1 MKTRKILATLLTL
14 AMMMGLLCTG
24 AAATNPTSL
33 TLNANASVT
42 SIQIAGQDV
51 NTASDPYVTGS
62 PNQHVTYDIV
72 LNSSTSS
79 TATVT
84 INFTK
89 PDANVISTV
98 PPAGNPN
105 QFRPMILAN
114 ANTTFTC
121 TLANGSGTKNLY
133 VHKNFANTY
142 GSCDTYTFNF
152 TVATRNNPVE
162 PDNDLLLRFGDPQ
175 YPNTEPECYMSF
187 DTGTN
192 TDYDAVYA
200 NGPLSNYYPDLLT
213 LYVESA
219 SGSTVSFSSANAN
232 NVCFVTYDNQGNP
245 TESGS
250 ASITGSGAVAVK
262 IYAAGNITVGGYTI
276 HFSTPQAATVS
287 GGSAPAYVNGYLP
300 LGQYATGA
308 GWGSI
313 FTNYNNVDGLAAN
326 DAVTKIT
333 SGYASTGISLG
344 SPGGYVQF
352 EFAADVENNPANKYG
367 IDFVIYGNP
376 FVGNP
381 EAASVK
387 VSSNGTDWYELA
399 GSRYYSS
406 DTSRNTTISYKMIP
420 TSTYGT
426 DKKADIYYAIGT
438 PPTGTGTTGWTLY
451 KSNVTWWPESSA
463 EGYGTV
469 SGVGTALRGNHA
481 VNGVTYTQLTETSN
495 GYNCW
500 QISHSG
506 VTLVQDT
513 DTTDD
518 YIFGYADVRHV
529 GNTRDG
535 TACNPYA
542 TLPSTGT
549 SSMVGGDGFDIS
561 WAVNPDGTPKELASI
576 RYVRIYTSAALDPNN
591 LTALPAP
598 GIFGETSAEVC
609 GMFTAQESGSGTAA
623 APEITIDD
631 QTFDDLI
638 DLDATVTVTPVSD
651 NQQIISI
658 YGLEDA
664 WGAEFDLEVSGGT
677 YIFMN
682 GSPTATTPID
692 LSTGPATVQIINQS
706 GTAEPFIS
714 LVKIYS

>member
-1 MKTRKILATLLTL
+1 MKTRKLLAMLLTL
-14 AMMMGLLCTG
+14 AMMAGLLCTG

-33 TLNANASVT
+33 TLNANASVN
-42 SIQIAGQDV
+42 SIEIAGQDV

-62 PNQHVTYDIV
+62 PNKHVTYDIV
-72 LNSSTSS
+72 LNSSTSN

-89 PDANVISTV
+89 PDANVISTI

-105 QFRPMILAN
+105 QFRPMISAN

-133 VHKNFANTY
+133 VHKDFANTY

-152 TVATRNNPVE
+152 TVATRNNPVQ
-162 PDNDLLLRFGDPQ
+162 PNSNLTLRFGDPQ

-192 TDYDAVYA
+192 TDYYA
-200 NGPLSNYYPDLLT
+200 QYAGPISNYYPDLLT
-213 LYVESA
+213 LYVSSA
-219 SGSTVSFSSANAN
+219 SNSTVSLSSHDDD
-232 NVCFVTYDNQGNP
+232 NVCFVTYDNYGNP
-245 TESGS
+245 TESGG
-250 ASITGSGAVAVK
+250 ASISGSGAIAVK
-262 IYAAGNITVGGYTI
+262 IYAADYITVGGYTI
-276 HFSTPQAATVS
+276 SFSNPQAATVS

-313 FTNYNNVDGLAAN
+313 FTSYNNVDGVAATN
-326 DAVTKIT
+326 AATKIT

-344 SPGGYVQF
+344 APGGYVQF
-352 EFAADVENNPANKYG
+352 EFAADVQNSATNKYG

-399 GSRYYSS
+399 GSRYYSG
-406 DTSRNTTISYKMIP
+406 DTNRNTTISYKMIP

-451 KSNVTWWPESSA
+451 KSNVTWWPESVD
-463 EGYGTV
+463 EGYGAV
-469 SGVGTALRGNHA
+469 SGISTALRGNKT
-481 VNGVTYTQLTETSN
+481 VNGVTYTELTETAN
-495 GYNCW
+495 GYHCW
-500 QISHSG
+500 RMTCNN

-518 YIFGYADVRHV
+518 YIFGYADIRHV

-561 WAVNPDGTPKELASI
+561 WAVNTDGTPANLTSI
-576 RYVRIYTSAALDPNN
+576 RYVRVYTSAALTSDASMTVMP
-591 LTALPAP
+591 TP
-598 GIFGETSAEVC
+598 GVFGETSAEVC
-609 GMFTAQESGSGTAA
+609 GVFVATETGSGS
-623 APEITIDD
+623 
-631 QTFDDLI
+631 
-638 DLDATVTVTPVSD
+638 ATSD
-651 NQQIISI
+651 IE
-658 YGLEDA
+658 LWAD
-664 WGAEFDLEVSGGT
+664 GAEEAHSLNAGATTKVSAGT
-677 YIFMN
+677 YYVYSGEDYVYIN
-682 GSPTATTPID
+682 GSPIDASGNDGYEINIATGELI
-692 LSTGPATVQIINQS
+692 QIITQS
-706 GTAEPFIS
+706 GSESPFLTVLKGI
-714 LVKIYS
+714 